1 MIENVKAVLS
11 AVGIV
16 VAILLV
22 LFVIAIFVDPVT
34 EGELCSDHGGRWNSE
49 LNACECERDELSD
62 PRVSKERTLYC
73 NTPLVPSETQIRR

>member
-1 MIENVKAVLS
+1 MIDNVKAVLG

-22 LFVIAIFVDPVT
+22 LFMISIFVYPIT
-34 EGELCSDHGGRWNSE
+34 ERELCHDHGGRWNHA

-62 PRVSKERTLYC
+62 PRISKERIVYC
-73 NTPLVPSETQIRR
+73 NTPVPPDY